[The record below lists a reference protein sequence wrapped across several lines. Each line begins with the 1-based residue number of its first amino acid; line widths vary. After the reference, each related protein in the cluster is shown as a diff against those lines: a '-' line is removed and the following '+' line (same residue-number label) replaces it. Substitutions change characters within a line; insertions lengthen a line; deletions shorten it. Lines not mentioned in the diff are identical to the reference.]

1 MFCLLFVQIAY
12 SAVFGIDFGSCF
24 VKVGMVQPGRGVHVA
39 LNQNSKR
46 LSPTYFAFWN
56 QTNPRAKAP
65 EGHWELEDI
74 EECAWEYTDRA
85 KSHSLRFPD
94 NMIKG
99 IAPILGKINGL
110 TRYETFALLL
120 RHLISTV
127 DEGRWTPETA
137 QLVLTVEPKLPRKD
151 RIAISEAVRLSGATL
166 NRIIDSSTAAAQVY
180 ALEKRTLYM
189 EKPKTALF
197 IDIGATFTWA
207 ALFKFENDVDTPV
220 VQELSIVTNSSLG
233 GDLMD
238 LKIRDLL
245 LDKFVQQN
253 KCERPTDKRTLG
265 RFLEEANRAKTLL
278 TINNNA
284 DIKMEDILDDYSLTY
299 KLTREEFNG
308 LITEFNQSLRN
319 IYLESLEQANFTSE
333 DVDSIELIGGV
344 TRVPF
349 VQDVLMEI
357 SGLEKLNRTMNSDE
371 AVALGAGYVGASQS
385 SAFIVKQVKMAPFCN
400 SEVFIEHNGKKTQI
414 FTPKSRLN
422 ETAFYEFPVSENG
435 NITIIDDGDE
445 LETINIQLP
454 ENTSEELNLTVWFA
468 FDELTAPYM
477 YHIQLNGTFLNKDER
492 NVTYYQPSWSMTWDQ
507 FNFSRT
513 FIQRMDE
520 VMDERRRFQEI
531 RNDYESYIYKIKDKL
546 EYDPI
551 FKRVVNETER
561 ENLTAIANE
570 HQAWLFGDHEEPLNA
585 SILQQR
591 LDDIKSNTSSAEKR
605 AEELVKRAPAFNK
618 LNVTLHNVFRALN
631 ETWPSTKPWLTE
643 EQLDSVWS
651 TYNRTKTWLEDKY
664 QEQLNKTEFEDPV
677 VTASEIDTQRY
688 LLEWNYNSTS
698 RLKKPTPTP
707 IPKPTPNIII
717 NGQPFNG
724 SIING
729 TFVNGSWVNGTF
741 ENGTTFSNLNA
752 SDIEGTNETETNS
765 TEPIEG
771 ENTSD
776 EAGNP
781 TDEEKSN
788 DETKTEANPEATPEE
803 PPAGEKSE
811 PVDEKAEP
819 SKGEGQPPEPPMSD
833 L

>member
-1 MFCLLFVQIAY
+1 
-12 SAVFGIDFGSCF
+12 
-24 VKVGMVQPGRGVHVA
+24 
-39 LNQNSKR
+39 
-46 LSPTYFAFWN
+46 
-56 QTNPRAKAP
+56 
-65 EGHWELEDI
+65 
-74 EECAWEYTDRA
+74 
-85 KSHSLRFPD
+85 
-94 NMIKG
+94 
-99 IAPILGKINGL
+99 
-110 TRYETFALLL
+110 
-120 RHLISTV
+120 
-127 DEGRWTPETA
+127 
-137 QLVLTVEPKLPRKD
+137 
-151 RIAISEAVRLSGATL
+151 
-166 NRIIDSSTAAAQVY
+166 
-180 ALEKRTLYM
+180 
-189 EKPKTALF
+189 
-197 IDIGATFTWA
+197 
-207 ALFKFENDVDTPV
+207 
-220 VQELSIVTNSSLG
+220 
-233 GDLMD
+233 
-238 LKIRDLL
+238 
-245 LDKFVQQN
+245 
-253 KCERPTDKRTLG
+253 
-265 RFLEEANRAKTLL
+265 
-278 TINNNA
+278 
-284 DIKMEDILDDYSLTY
+284 
-299 KLTREEFNG
+299 
-308 LITEFNQSLRN
+308 
-319 IYLESLEQANFTSE
+319 
-333 DVDSIELIGGV
+333 
-344 TRVPF
+344 
-349 VQDVLMEI
+349 
-357 SGLEKLNRTMNSDE
+357 MNSDE

-454 ENTSEELNLTVWFA
+454 ENTSEELNLTLWFA
-468 FDELTAPYM
+468 FDELTAPYL

-531 RNDYESYIYKIKDKL
+531 RNDYEGYIYKIKDKL

-618 LNVTLHNVFRALN
+618 LNVTLHNVFRSLN

-651 TYNRTKTWLEDKY
+651 TYNRTKTWLEEKY
-664 QEQLNKTEFEDPV
+664 QEQLNRTEFEDPV

-729 TFVNGSWVNGTF
+729 TFINGSWVNGTF

-752 SDIEGTNETETNS
+752 SNIEYTNETETNS

-771 ENTSD
+771 ENTTS
-776 EAGNP
+776 EAKNP

-788 DETKTEANPEATPEE
+788 DKGNTETTSEE
-803 PPAGEKSE
+803 QPAGEKSE
-811 PVDEKAEP
+811 PVDEKTEP
-819 SKGEGQPPEPPMSD
+819 SKGEEQPPEPPMSD